1 MRVLIIGKPR
11 AGKTTLAKQVEKRLN
26 LVRISTDQ
34 WINNLF
40 KKIKDREENPP
51 EEEPE
56 PILEEGQEPPP
67 KKSWLQPLE
76 ESVLDALKSGG
87 APTNDQVDQM
97 LKELTASPE
106 AQTKGF
112 VLDLDFSAAGD
123 KSWVQRIDQAKI
135 MQNKSFTH
143 IVELIEKNNAEIVE
157 RAKKLRVTPVD
168 GVVFSKWERDERA
181 KPKKPVNEDEP
192 EEDEENAIKPL
203 NANELVFR
211 ECDNEA
217 NIQRELLRY
226 ENVEQ
231 PDILDWIPK
240 LFHSTFIKL
249 QSAGLTPDE
258 VADSVIYRLKRST
271 SAPLVP
277 VANIIEG
284 GAGSFKDLLTQD
296 VNVEE
301 GQLPRQWSLWR
312 TTDPVALQR
321 GKVQPGLPEFAA
333 HYANNVF
340 VFSSEEN
347 LKAFAKE
354 PRFYLNS

>member
-1 MRVLIIGKPR
+1 M
-11 AGKTTLAKQVEKRLN
+11 
-26 LVRISTDQ
+26 
-34 WINNLF
+34 
-40 KKIKDREENPP
+40 
-51 EEEPE
+51 
-56 PILEEGQEPPP
+56 
-67 KKSWLQPLE
+67 
-76 ESVLDALKSGG
+76 DALKSGS
-87 APTNDQVDQM
+87 APTSDQVDQM

-135 MQNKSFTH
+135 MQDKSFTH

-301 GQLPRQWSLWR
+301 GQLPR
-312 TTDPVALQR
+312 
-321 GKVQPGLPEFAA
+321 
-333 HYANNVF
+333 
-340 VFSSEEN
+340 
-347 LKAFAKE
+347 
-354 PRFYLNS
+354 